1 MFIKIENENGSI
13 NINRRIIEKI
23 VKYTIAKYPEV
34 ISLTNSKG
42 QISNIVSRIADDSH
56 LVDVTNQDT
65 DITVKVYI
73 IMKFGVSINNTTQKI
88 INEIKKNIH
97 EAINIMPD
105 TVYIFIKG
113 IKAKKIAKRDIVIKG

>member
-88 INEIKKNIH
+88 INEIKNNIH

-113 IKAKKIAKRDIVIKG
+113 IKAKKIAQRDIVIKG

>member
-13 NINRRIIEKI
+13 NINRRIVEKI

-34 ISLTNSKG
+34 VSLTNSKG
-42 QISNIVSRIADDSH
+42 QVSNIVSRIADGSH

-73 IMKFGVSINNTTQKI
+73 IMKFGASINNTTQKI